1 MMARSFEDGIA
12 SYIHAQAVVDVF
24 FPVDAKGNADIS
36 CSQCYF
42 FRESAKRC
50 GLNWEMCQYP
60 NKYVGGSC
68 PLVRIDDDTGEIE
81 ALNS

>member
-1 MMARSFEDGIA
+1 MAKDFEDGIS
-12 SYIHAQAVVDVF
+12 SYVHAQAVADVY

-50 GLNWEMCQYP
+50 GLNWEICQYP
-60 NKYVGGSC
+60 NKYVGGGC
-68 PLVRIDDDTGEIE
+68 PLVRVDDDTGEIE
-81 ALNS
+81 TLNP

>member
-1 MMARSFEDGIA
+1 MPNLENGIS
-12 SYIHAQAVVDVF
+12 SYIETQALVKVF

-50 GLNWEMCQYP
+50 GLNWEICQYP
-60 NKYVGGSC
+60 NKYVGGAC
-68 PLVRIDDDTGEIE
+68 PLQRVDEETGEIE
-81 ALNS
+81 TLNP

>member
-1 MMARSFEDGIA
+1 MAKDFEDGIS
-12 SYIHAQAVVDVF
+12 SYVHAQAVVDVY

-50 GLNWEMCQYP
+50 GLNWEICQYP
-60 NKYVGGSC
+60 NKYVGGCC
-68 PLVRIDDDTGEIE
+68 PLVRVDDDTGEIE
-81 ALNS
+81 TLNP

>member
-1 MMARSFEDGIA
+1 MARSFEDGIG
-12 SYIHAQAVVDVF
+12 SYVHAQALVDVF
-24 FPVDAKGNADIS
+24 FPVDSKGNADIS

-50 GLNWEMCQYP
+50 GLNWEICQYP

-68 PLVRIDDDTGEIE
+68 PLHRIDDETGEVE
-81 ALNS
+81 AIIP